1 MKTYRRILF
10 FSLFF
15 ITGFAIMVFEL
26 LGSLILAPYV
36 GNSLLTWTS
45 IIGVIL
51 FTLGI
56 GYYVGGK
63 LSHKNYL
70 SWIFIATLVS
80 CLYVVFLKQP
90 ILSYLQHVEGFSHIV
105 KILLSS
111 TLLFVPPSFCMALAT
126 PFLAKRIIEK
136 APDIGERM
144 GFLYALSSFGSIVGT
159 FMTGFVLVPLF
170 GINTLLLGMACMY
183 GCLAMLFLE
192 KKSIGILILGIT
204 LLLAYFVPVGYAD
217 TNLIFSQQTAY
228 GLLQVKEVT
237 VDNEQVRR
245 LYSDNL
251 VQSQIFVD
259 NPLKNL
265 TSTYSHYYQIAD
277 FLNPELQ
284 TTLMIGGGAYAYPQY
299 FLAHNPT
306 STMDVVEINPEITDI
321 AKNYFGLV
329 DSDTDGLHIYH
340 KDGRVFLNETEKRY
354 DAIYIDAF
362 HGFSIP
368 THLTTVE
375 FVESLYNHL
384 NEYGVVIVNIPGF
397 IEGSETRFVRSMY
410 ATYSKHFDFVDVY
423 PVADNPN
430 QFQNIMLVAQKKRSS
445 KPVAWKESYAEIINH
460 RWRED
465 IPIDDVPV
473 FTDDY
478 APVNFYT
485 RSYSRFY

>member
-1 MKTYRRILF
+1 MKQYRRILF

-15 ITGFAIMVFEL
+15 MSGFTIMVFEL

-45 IIGVIL
+45 VIGVIL

-56 GYYVGGK
+56 GYYVGGQ

-70 SWIFIATLVS
+70 SLIFIATLVS
-80 CLYVVFLKQP
+80 FLYVVFFKEP
-90 ILSYLQHVEGFSHIV
+90 ILSFIQNLEGVSHIV
-105 KILLSS
+105 KIILSS
-111 TLLFVPPSFCMALAT
+111 TLLFVPSSFCMALAT
-126 PFLAKRIIEK
+126 PFLAKRSIET

-144 GFLYALSSFGSIVGT
+144 GFLYTLSSFGSIVGT
-159 FMTGFVLVPLF
+159 FMTGFMLIPFF

-183 GCLAMLFLE
+183 GFLALFFLQ
-192 KKSIGILILGIT
+192 KKSIGLVILGIT
-204 LLLAYFVPVGYAD
+204 LLLAYFFPVSYAD

-228 GLLQVKEVT
+228 GLLQVKEVM

-321 AKNYFGLV
+321 AKKYFGLV
-329 DSDTDGLHIYH
+329 DSDSDGLHIYH
-340 KDGRVFLNETEKRY
+340 QDGRVFLNETEKRY

-375 FVESLYNHL
+375 FVESLHDHL

-397 IEGSETRFVRSMY
+397 IQGAESEFVRAEY
-410 ATYSKHFDFVDVY
+410 KTYKEQFEYVDVY
-423 PVADNPN
+423 PVTHNPH
-430 QFQNIMLVAQKKRSS
+430 QFQNIMLVAQKKRSL
-445 KPVAWKESYAEIINH
+445 KPVAWKEPYAEIINH

-465 IPIDDVPV
+465 IPIDDIPI